1 MQKFKATGDSRYI
14 YTNEPDKT
22 CLQHNIAYGH
32 FKDLLRRRVSDKIL
46 RDWHLKLLVIQIMMD
61 MNVDLHQSSKKCFD
75 KRARDTSTQTG
86 TGISEGCSMNF
97 KGLSPENLKKFK
109 CPYFIEIHLGF

>member
-1 MQKFKATGDSRYI
+1 MQNFKATGDSRYI

-32 FKDLLRRRVSDKIL
+32 FKDILRRTVSDKIL

-61 MNVDLHQSSKKCFD
+61 MNLDLYQWSKKYFA
-75 KRARDTSTQTG
+75 KRARDTNTQTG
-86 TGISEGCSMNF
+86 AGISEDCSMNF
-97 KGLSPENLKKFK
+97 RGPSPENLKNFK